1 MKCVMKAVSPPWY
14 KQFWPWFLLFF
25 PLVTIIACI
34 GLITFAVGNGPDMVV
49 DGYYKKGKAI
59 NLELSKFNKAKALY
73 LHGDLDIDQERV
85 VFRFTKGDASK
96 VAALNIG
103 LYHRTIEEKDIRFRL
118 TQNARGEFTAL
129 LDSPIPQGAYT
140 VFITPFDDSWK
151 LKENIQ
157 LPLNGTVKVDPEY
170 K

>member
-1 MKCVMKAVSPPWY
+1 MNTTPWY

-25 PLVTIIACI
+25 PLTTIIACI
-34 GLITFAVGNGPDMVV
+34 GLITMAVGNGPDMVV
-49 DGYYKKGKAI
+49 DDYYKKGKAI
-59 NLELSKFNKAKALY
+59 NLELTKFDKAKALY
-73 LHGDLDIDQERV
+73 LHGDLQFTDERIS
-85 VFRFTKGDASK
+85 FAFTKGDDSK

-103 LYHRTIEEKDIRFRL
+103 LYHRTLSDKDVSFRL
-118 TQNARGEFTAL
+118 TQNAHGQFTTL
-129 LDSPIPQGAYT
+129 LDKPIEQGAYT

-157 LPLNGTVKVDPEY
+157 LPQADTIKVSPEY